1 MSMVGLFFGSF
12 NPIHNGHLTI
22 ARYLLKY
29 RYCEE
34 VWFVV
39 SPQNPWKKDQTLL
52 EEEKRLQIVQS
63 AIAEDSRMKA
73 SDVEFYMPRPSYTS
87 QTLQLLKRRF
97 PETGFS
103 LIIGGDNLQRFH
115 YWQNYEE
122 ILKDFPLFVYPRRGY
137 PIPKLDAGHIVLI
150 NAPLSDI
157 SSTAIREKI
166 EKNED
171 ISTYVPAS
179 ALALIQEYYGSR

>member
-1 MSMVGLFFGSF
+1 MVGLFFGSF

-87 QTLQLLKRRF
+87 QTLHLLKRCRLS
-97 PETGFS
+97 P
-103 LIIGGDNLQRFH
+103 
-115 YWQNYEE
+115 
-122 ILKDFPLFVYPRRGY
+122 
-137 PIPKLDAGHIVLI
+137 PI
-150 NAPLSDI
+150 
-157 SSTAIREKI
+157 IREKPVSGNRRFNNC
-166 EKNED
+166 KGWA
-171 ISTYVPAS
+171 V
-179 ALALIQEYYGSR
+179 